1 MSSLN
6 NTVTDPNLLYGYE
19 PSMPLAIIGA
29 ILFLGVTL
37 IAVIQFFHNK
47 TWCFWPMIV
56 GGLVESSSFIARG
69 VSVGNSKNLNALPL
83 QYIAII
89 LAPSLMAAECYLIFS
104 RLVLW
109 VTPSERQNFRT
120 LWCSPR
126 FITLFFNPV
135 DFGSFLVQLWGV
147 SAIGASY
154 SSNDT
159 KGEKERGINLG
170 LKTLKLGLILQVVC
184 LGIFALI
191 SARFLVVS
199 RYWNKS
205 SFGVSDG
212 RWRRLG
218 YIVNIAAGLIMLRA
232 IYRILEL
239 TGPRE
244 HPNYL
249 YSHEWPFWIFDA
261 LPIFVFLLFSA
272 VHPGHYL
279 PRDLTHLVLNR
290 KRLAQSKIV
299 PSQRIRMD
307 QWVGNPAHGEP
318 QPFPIEP
325 AWQSNVSRQAEFSFF
340 RG

>member
-6 NTVTDPNLLYGYE
+6 NTVTDPSQLYGYE
-19 PSMPLAIIGA
+19 PSMPLAIIGV

-37 IAVIQFFHNK
+37 IAIIQFFHNK
-47 TWCFWPMIV
+47 TWCFWPMII
-56 GGLVESSSFIARG
+56 GALIESSAFIARG
-69 VSVGNSKNLNALPL
+69 VSVGNPKNLNAFLL
-83 QYIAII
+83 QYLAII
-89 LAPSLMAAECYLIFS
+89 LAPSWMATECYLIFG
-104 RLVLW
+104 RLVWW

-126 FITLFFNPV
+126 FITLFFILF
-135 DFGSFLVQLWGV
+135 DLGSFLVQLWGF
-147 SAIGASY
+147 STIGASY

-159 KGEKERGINLG
+159 KGEKERGFNLG
-170 LKTLKLGLILQVVC
+170 LKILKLGLILQVVC
-184 LGIFALI
+184 FGIFALI

-199 RYWNKS
+199 KYWNKS

-232 IYRILEL
+232 IYRILEF
-239 TGPRE
+239 TGSRE

-249 YSHEWPFWIFDA
+249 YSHEWTFWIFDA

-299 PSQRIRMD
+299 PSRRIRMD

-325 AWQSNVSRQAEFSFF
+325 ARQSNVSRQAEFSFF